1 MTAPPLAQSAAHLL
15 AEAGVNRPAT
25 LATLTL
31 LAPEVADWLTP
42 PNVCA
47 ILGSGGEPSMA
58 QTKRLRTVETD
69 PSPDPWR
76 TLALAV
82 ILQAIK
88 DTQGPKLSH
97 RYKAQTWLH
106 SPACAELC
114 VALDM
119 DHQTLLRRVAAYVK
133 PRRRRVA

>member
-1 MTAPPLAQSAAHLL
+1 MNDHSPLENGKPVNLGTVSIALTHLVIM
-15 AEAGVNRPAT
+15 GW
-25 LATLTL
+25 
-31 LAPEVADWLTP
+31 DWLTP

>member
-1 MTAPPLAQSAAHLL
+1 MIAPPLAQSAAHLL
-15 AEAGVNRPAT
+15 TEAGVNSPAT
-25 LATLTL
+25 LAALAL
-31 LAPEVADWLTP
+31 LAPEMADWLTP

-47 ILGSGGEPSMA
+47 ILGTGGEPSMA

-69 PSPDPWR
+69 SSPDPWR

-97 RYKAQTWLH
+97 RYKAQAWLH

-114 VALDM
+114 IALDM